1 MGMFSLFT
9 CRPTSDADMT
19 CIFCRLS
26 AEISQ
31 ASSDAMDEQ
40 MVFEDA
46 DVLRCLGLN
55 RLSREQLAAWL
66 PDPSWQSLL
75 SSRPSMCDDSIY
87 IRSSADMVSAT
98 SS

>member
-1 MGMFSLFT
+1 M
-9 CRPTSDADMT
+9 CVY
-19 CIFCRLS
+19 CRLS

-31 ASSDAMDEQ
+31 TSSDAMDEQ

-46 DVLRCLGLN
+46 DVLRCLGFN
-55 RLSREQLAAWL
+55 RLSKEQLAAWL

-75 SSRPSMCDDSIY
+75 SSRSSMYDDSIY